1 MSKAFKIIVV
11 LFTIIFV
18 VFAAMFGVLAAQMV
32 AGQSFGEEIYIP
44 GLEKDTGQVGMV
56 NMLLIGVDDG
66 GYRSDTIMLLSIDGY
81 SGRANILSIPR
92 DTRVKADGY
101 TVQKINALM
110 GLGQDAAKSGKI
122 DEPEEILINMVKEM
136 TGLPIHYFMTV
147 DFDGFKDIIDALD
160 GVDFNIPYN
169 MDYDDPTQNLH
180 IHLKAG
186 QQHLDGQAAHDFV
199 RFRHNNKGEGVY
211 APGEYAQGDIGR
223 IGAQQNFLKE
233 LFRQKMQP
241 QYLLKA
247 SELLTAAADDVKTNF
262 TISSALDFIGVLKST
277 ETTEIESFMLPGEAR
292 YIGKVSY
299 YVYSPSATKELILS
313 EFGYPEGEAQDITSE
328 PQPETETEPE
338 ETEEI
343 KKPATVIR

>member
-1 MSKAFKIIVV
+1 MKRNKKQKGKVNIKRIFMWALLAYFAFLSIYAGIQFGKIAHMTTIEETTTLSLDEPVKTGKFNV
-11 LFTIIFV
+11 L
-18 VFAAMFGVLAAQMV
+18 
-32 AGQSFGEEIYIP
+32 
-44 GLEKDTGQVGMV
+44 
-56 NMLLIGVDDG
+56 LLGVDEDG
-66 GYRSDTIMLLSIDGY
+66 IRADTIMIFSVDNVNKSIKMLSV
-81 SGRANILSIPR
+81 PR
-92 DTRVKADGY
+92 DTKVTLSNGRNI
-101 TVQKINALM
+101 KINSC
-110 GLGQDAAKSGKI
+110 LGFKSREKF
-122 DEPEEILINMVKEM
+122 LIETLKAITKM
-136 TGLPIHYFMTV
+136 PIHYYCEINFDSFIEIV
-147 DFDGFKDIIDALD
+147 DILG
-160 GVDFNIPYN
+160 GVDYNVPYDMN
-169 MDYDDPTQNLH
+169 YDDPVQDLH

-186 QQHLDGQAAHDFV
+186 MQHLDGQAAHDFV